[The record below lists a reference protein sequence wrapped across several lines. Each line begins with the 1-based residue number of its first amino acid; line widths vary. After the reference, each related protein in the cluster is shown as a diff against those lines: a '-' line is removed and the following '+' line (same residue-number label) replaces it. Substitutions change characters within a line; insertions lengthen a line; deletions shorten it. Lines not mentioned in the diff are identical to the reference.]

1 MRNMLPLAA
10 VLLVPVLT
18 SCSPPAAQEDVQAE
32 REGATVH
39 LENCGVAYDVATP
52 VNRAVTTEQGA
63 TDTLLLLG
71 AANQIAGTG
80 HQKDAPPTGYE
91 EVAADLQALS
101 PSVPTAEQIRAVDAD
116 FIYSP
121 FDSVWT
127 PDSVGT
133 RQEWQ
138 ALGVATYQS
147 NTQCPN
153 NAGNQGKSQFELL
166 ERDFAELGSIFG
178 RQEEARKL
186 IEQQRASLNTARE
199 SKAPKGTTFVL
210 LYSTI
215 GGQPYVAGGTSIVS
229 EMGDAVGMTNA
240 FEDVGEEW
248 PQVSWEAIAEAN
260 PDVIILADLPVRGK
274 PGDRWEDKVESL
286 QNTPGTSE
294 LEAVR
299 NHRYIVVNAVDT
311 SAGGRAYQAVDAI
324 ADAVRQ
330 GVAE

>member
-1 MRNMLPLAA
+1 MRKVLPLAA
-10 VLLVPVLT
+10 VALIPVLM
-18 SCSPPAAQEDVQAE
+18 SCSPADEQDEAQPE
-32 REGATVH
+32 RQGATVH
-39 LENCGVAYDVATP
+39 LNNCGVAYDVATP

-63 TDTLLLLG
+63 TDTLLLMG
-71 AANQIAGTG
+71 AAGQIAGTG
-80 HQKDAPPTGYE
+80 HQKDAPPPEYE
-91 EVAADLQALS
+91 DAAANLHALS

-127 PDSVGT
+127 PDAVGT
-133 RQEWQ
+133 RHEWQ

-147 NTQCPN
+147 NVQCPN

-166 ERDFAELGSIFG
+166 ERDFAELGSVFG

-186 IEQQRASLNTARE
+186 IEQQRASLAKARE
-199 SKAPKGTTFVL
+199 SQAPKGTTFVL

-215 GGQPYVAGGTSIVS
+215 GGQPYVAGGTSIVN

-240 FEDVGEEW
+240 FDNVGEEW
-248 PQVSWEAIAEAN
+248 PQVSWEALAEAN
-260 PDVIILADLPVRGK
+260 PDVIILADLPVRGQ
-274 PGDRWEDKVESL
+274 PGDRWEEKVQSL

-299 NHRYIVVNAVDT
+299 NQRFIVVNAVDT